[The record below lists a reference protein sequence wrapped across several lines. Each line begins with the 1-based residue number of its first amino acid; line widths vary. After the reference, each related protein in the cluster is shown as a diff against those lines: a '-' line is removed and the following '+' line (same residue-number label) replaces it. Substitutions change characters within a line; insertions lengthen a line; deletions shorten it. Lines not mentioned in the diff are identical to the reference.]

1 VNAQQ
6 LNSEDRAALYPFEKR
21 SKAQRK
27 NRKKRSHHRRSPQLS
42 RITGTLPTDSTGQR
56 LAELFPPTW
65 DWIYSP
71 APTTG
76 PSSTNDDRPE
86 WTTIKG
92 YPLTS
97 LEQWTHHQDPS
108 CIIGI
113 RPSSETRWGLIDLDR
128 HSPHHPQQNPQ
139 ILNKLKQALEDIGIV
154 RILINQSS
162 HSGGLH
168 IYIPIAQAV
177 SSFDLACALKY
188 TLEAAGLQLKSG
200 HCEIFPNPKRYAP
213 QGQFSLYNGIRLPM
227 QPGSGFIPLDD
238 DLNPLPWSLDDWLD
252 TFDRLAQQQ
261 DHDRLIAALTDGRHN
276 HRIRKTR
283 NPQSL
288 ETWYQAIQA
297 EKESWTGSGQTNEKL
312 KKFACEARV
321 FMGMD
326 SVEAI
331 AQHIQSTAEA
341 TPGFQEHSNHT
352 EDIAQRS
359 REVATWA
366 IRYYWPM
373 GTPGQRDTR
382 YHSEQTA
389 EVIPFNYH
397 QAKRQAA
404 QHRIQEAVAQLQQS
418 NSLSPIASGR
428 AKQIIEI
435 AHVSQQTLYRSINKP
450 LWHPDHIPSQTAET
464 QTEQPITQPADETEK
479 TEQTRSP
486 ESLKTKDLTQL
497 FKYVGFV
504 ILNLWSEAVAALAL
518 KSQRAATTAFTQ
530 SEFQT
535 GGSLRGESVIRNWA
549 ELQASLPEHLQKGI
563 DVARRKLQRQQ
574 EQEWQRQ
581 ERIKARQLQLRLEPE
596 PELAERQDRVDV
608 VRLPVTISRLIVEC
622 GELPERSP
630 WPEEIAEFEEWYDLA
645 REFGLVT
652 EFRWRGREYEVLS
665 QGRWYPFAELIGVF
679 SVRRLKDY
687 LQGYLSK
694 GADIPIAQLPL
705 YGDNL

>member
-1 VNAQQ
+1 VDLGSDEVNAQQ
-6 LNSEDRAALYPFEKR
+6 PNSECDAALYPFEKR

-27 NRKKRSHHRRSPQLS
+27 SRKKRPHHNRSPQLT
-42 RITGTLPTDSTGQR
+42 RITGTLPADSTGQR
-56 LAELFPPTW
+56 LADLFPPTW
-65 DWIYSP
+65 DWIYRP
-71 APTTG
+71 AIDG
-76 PSSTNDDRPE
+76 PISTKDDRPE

-113 RPSSETRWGLIDLDR
+113 RPGPQTRWAVIDLDI
-128 HSPHHPQQNPQ
+128 HSPYHPLQSPEA
-139 ILNKLKQALEDIGIV
+139 LNTLKKALEDIGIV
-154 RILINQSS
+154 RILVNQSS
-162 HSGGLH
+162 YSGGLH
-168 IYIPIAQAV
+168 LYIPIATPV
-177 SSFDLACALKY
+177 PSFDLACTLKY
-188 TLEAAGLQLKSG
+188 TLEAAGIQLRSG
-200 HCEIFPNPKRYAP
+200 QCEIFPNPKRYAP

-238 DLNPLPWSLDDWLD
+238 DLNLLPWTLDDWLN
-252 TFDRLAQQQ
+252 TFDRLSQQQ
-261 DHDRLIAALTDGRHN
+261 DHDRLLAALVDGRHN

-288 ETWYQAIQA
+288 ETWYQAIEV
-297 EKESWTGSGQTNEKL
+297 EKESWTGPGQTNEKL

-326 SVEAI
+326 SVDAI

-366 IRYYWPM
+366 MRYYWPM

-404 QHRIQEAVAQLQQS
+404 QHRIQEVVAQLQQS

-428 AKQIIEI
+428 AKQIVEL

-450 LWHPDHIPSQTAET
+450 LWHPEHISSQTAEP
-464 QTEQPITQPADETEK
+464 QTEQPITLSADKTEK
-479 TEQTRSP
+479 TEQSRSP
-486 ESLKTKDLTQL
+486 EPLKTENISQL

-504 ILNLWSEAVAALAL
+504 MLNLWSEAVAALAL
-518 KSQRAATTAFTQ
+518 KSQRAVTTAFTQ
-530 SEFQT
+530 PEFQP
-535 GGSLRGESVIRNWA
+535 GGSLRGELDNNPIHNWS

-563 DVARRKLQRQQ
+563 DAARRKLQRQQ
-574 EQEWQRQ
+574 EQERQRQ
-581 ERIKARQLQLRLEPE
+581 ERIKARQLQLSFDSEPE
-596 PELAERQDRVDV
+596 FAERQGRAEV
-608 VRLPVTISRLIVEC
+608 VRVPAPSFRPMVSC
-622 GELPERSP
+622 GKLPERSP
-630 WPEEIAEFEEWYDLA
+630 WPEEIAEFEEWYVLA
-645 REFGLVT
+645 RKFGLVT
-652 EFRWRGREYEVLS
+652 EFRWQMREYEVLS

-679 SVRRLKDY
+679 SVRRLR
-687 LQGYLSK
+687 GYLK
-694 GADIPIAQLPL
+694 LQVE
-705 YGDNL
+705 